1 MQSIINFSEN
11 IGKQFDI
18 KDKLDITNTIVLEE
32 FNCYNNILG
41 DYHLFKVFYVNGD
54 GTPTIQYIPNDR
66 INIKNDSYS
75 YSGNEIELM
84 NKYKWSINYVEDYYY
99 NIANYNGIKF

>member
-18 KDKLDITNTIVLEE
+18 KDKFDISNTIVLGE

-41 DYHLFKVFYVNGD
+41 DYHLFKVFYIQKSNAKIYVIIDEYDHFANELLGFKTEEFKNLVSKNGK
-54 GTPTIQYIPNDR
+54 IR
-66 INIKNDSYS
+66 K
-75 YSGNEIELM
+75 
-84 NKYKWSINYVEDYYY
+84 
-99 NIANYNGIKF
+99 